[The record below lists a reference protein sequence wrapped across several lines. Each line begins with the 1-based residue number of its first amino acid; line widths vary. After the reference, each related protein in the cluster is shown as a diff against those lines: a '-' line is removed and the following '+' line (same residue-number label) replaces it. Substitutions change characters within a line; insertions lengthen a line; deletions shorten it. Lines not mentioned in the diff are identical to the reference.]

1 MISNTRI
8 ITYIEFIKTLTG
20 SSVGNDVC
28 TNTQWIENVSLIT
41 LHIKKVRKKRA
52 IVNIYIYIYI
62 YMQIFK
68 IDLINYINSDMWI
81 SC

>member
-20 SSVGNDVC
+20 CSVGIDVC

-41 LHIKKVRKKRA
+41 LHIKKVRKKGA

-62 YMQIFK
+62 CRFLK
-68 IDLINYINSDMWI
+68 
-81 SC
+81 

>member
-28 TNTQWIENVSLIT
+28 TNTHPANTPLSARCRFDADSVGNAT
-41 LHIKKVRKKRA
+41 RA
-52 IVNIYIYIYI
+52 INFCRPNCDFTISGRLR
-62 YMQIFK
+62 K
-68 IDLINYINSDMWI
+68 IVIGPTPI
-81 SC
+81 

>member
-41 LHIKKVRKKRA
+41 LHIKKVRKKER
-52 IVNIYIYIYI
+52 
-62 YMQIFK
+62 
-68 IDLINYINSDMWI
+68 
-81 SC
+81 

>member
-52 IVNIYIYIYI
+52 IVNIYIY
-62 YMQIFK
+62 MQIFK